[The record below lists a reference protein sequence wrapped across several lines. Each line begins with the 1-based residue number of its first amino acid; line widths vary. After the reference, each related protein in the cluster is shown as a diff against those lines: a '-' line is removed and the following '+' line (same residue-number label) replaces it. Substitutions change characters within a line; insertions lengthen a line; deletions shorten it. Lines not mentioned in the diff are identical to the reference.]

1 QFRSVTLEGLRK
13 QCEELQAKS
22 KVLAEA
28 VRARHFHAELPGQKP
43 VNLADD
49 ARQLIASIALLSA
62 ALTKAE
68 GQADQHEKL
77 QIAWARP
84 EVDAARTN
92 LNLANR
98 SLGQRPSGEPI
109 HIVESAGDALVSTCA
124 ALALQPPQRAL
135 SRMVYD
141 PVNPQI
147 VLFGGDQLDRLLA
160 DTWIFDCASRRWHQK
175 QPAVG

>member
-1 QFRSVTLEGLRK
+1 PAGGPDQPPLLWSSMCYDPVNRQVLLFGGGNVLTERGDPGTWAYDPASNVWSQLHFRSVALDGPRQ
-13 QCEELQAKS
+13 QCEVLQATS

-98 SLGQRPSGEPI
+98 SLGQRTS
-109 HIVESAGDALVSTCA
+109 
-124 ALALQPPQRAL
+124 
-135 SRMVYD
+135 
-141 PVNPQI
+141 
-147 VLFGGDQLDRLLA
+147 
-160 DTWIFDCASRRWHQK
+160 
-175 QPAVG
+175 